1 MKAAVMEKAGILH
14 VTDLPDP
21 TPRDKEVLIKVHSC
35 GICGSDVLIYK
46 GKWTIPFPR
55 VIGHEFSGE
64 VVSVGKGVQGFRPG
78 DRVSVDPNEACGEC
92 EYCRADRPHYCLNM
106 IIHGILVDGG
116 FAELAVAGEKAV
128 YKLPENVS
136 LEEGS
141 FMELL
146 SCAVHAINKAA
157 LRVGESVAVF
167 GGGPAGQ
174 ILHQLAS
181 LGGAGRVVM
190 FTHSPEKLDL
200 ARKLGVTQAFNP
212 NDVSLLDFEFDVVI
226 DAAGTRK
233 VIEDGISVLG
243 NCGRLIIFGQ
253 APEGER
259 ASIDLFNLLMKEI
272 SIITS
277 NINPFTSSQAMT
289 LLAQKKLDVNSLVSH
304 RVGIDE
310 IQQGFDLLLKK
321 TPGTVKVLVNP

>member
-1 MKAAVMEKAGILH
+1 MKKAGILH
-14 VTDLPDP
+14 VTEIPDP
-21 TPRDKEVLIKVHSC
+21 KPKDKEVLIKVHGC

-64 VVSVGKGVQGFRPG
+64 VVSVGKGVQEFKPG

-106 IIHGILVDGG
+106 ITHGILVDGG
-116 FAELAVAGEKAV
+116 FAELTVAGEKAV

-181 LGGAGRVVM
+181 LGGAGQVVM

-200 ARKLGVTQAFNP
+200 AGKLGVTKAFNP
-212 NDVSLLDFEFDVVI
+212 DDVNLPDFEFDVVI

-233 VIEDGISVLG
+233 VIEDALIVLG

-277 NINPFTSSQAMT
+277 NINPFTSSQALT
-289 LLAQKKLDVNSLVSH
+289 LLARKKIDVKSLISH
-304 RVGIDE
+304 RIGLHK
-310 IQQGFDLLLKK
+310 IQQGFDFLLQKV
-321 TPGTVKVLVNP
+321 PGTIKVLVKP

>member
-1 MKAAVMEKAGILH
+1 MEKVGILN
-14 VTDLPDP
+14 VVDLPDP
-21 TPRDKEVLIKVHSC
+21 KPKDKELLIRVHSC
-35 GICGSDVLIYK
+35 GICGSDVLIYR
-46 GKWTIPFPR
+46 GNWIIPFPR

-64 VVSVGKGVQGFRPG
+64 VVSVGNGVQGFEPG

-106 IIHGILVDGG
+106 IVHGILVDGG
-116 FAELAVAGEKAV
+116 FAELTVAGEKAV

-136 LEEGS
+136 LEEGG

-146 SCAVHAINKAA
+146 SCTVHAINKAA

-174 ILHQLAS
+174 ILHQLAN
-181 LGGAGRVVM
+181 LAGAGRVVM

-200 ARKLGVTQAFNP
+200 ARKLGVTNAFNP
-212 NDVSLLDFEFDVVI
+212 DDVNLPDFEFDVVI
-226 DAAGTRK
+226 DAAGTPK
-233 VIEDGISVLG
+233 VIEDALIVLG

-253 APEGER
+253 APEGEC

-277 NINPFTSSQAMT
+277 NINPFTSSQALT
-289 LLAQKKLDVNSLVSH
+289 LLAQKKVDVKSLVSH
-304 RVGIDE
+304 RVGLDE
-310 IQQGFDLLLKK
+310 IQRGFDLLLKRV
-321 TPGTVKVLVNP
+321 PGTIKVLVKP